1 MQRFGVPQT
10 KIDSVLAPG
19 KEEEKKQGVF
29 RFGVDPAEL
38 KTPVNGD
45 GEQIQE
51 SIPGE
56 GASIDTVIADQA
68 AQQTIDQDYE
78 NSKITSTPDQD
89 LPITETEG
97 KSSDLSNDLL
107 NKTPDQLMDDEI
119 NTLTDDEEF
128 NVWYQGW
135 QNQINEH
142 YKNRDIRGEDGSLFQ
157 MGGPDNKM
165 APYPSEPNNMIK
177 AYDYKAA
184 YKDGVEPSLQKHK
197 DGRHFWHWP
206 SKYKDKDHPNRY
218 VSTDSYL
225 NAYAPGM
232 LGDQK
237 IPTKIKKM
245 LYDIHQETGGK
256 MDETERNTVAYKWL
270 QANGVD
276 PKTYDPN
283 YKAPVGYKTSEY
295 AAAVR
300 KWRPVNRDNT
310 LLDDYTPEMEEESS
324 VLLEQMDNYV
334 YPTLFPI
341 NPDAATPDPS
351 TWTEKSGNEAFQEAK
366 LRGEVLEFRNEQEAM
381 AFAES
386 KGSGDWKSVPEEPDP
401 QMDLTIGKPVEYKS
415 AFAEK
420 ILAYDSLQEKWVVD
434 PNVGYDDFQA
444 PSMKTGYYDSKEQKW
459 MNPEITRN
467 LPDGWD
473 RRTSNM
479 THDEHKKAIDIYDNV
494 DKDMYIPFKEE
505 IVNIPLQPPDVAGKQ
520 YELSSADDYK
530 QYYYATA
537 IKALSEY
544 YELPEVYFDQED
556 VDAYAAAKSL
566 SVGQATVAAINST
579 LSSVSVGITENLWD
593 PTPNQDV
600 IAKHKQMLPY
610 SKEGQGWPKIQRSL
624 FAVGHTGAEVSA
636 YLGPTKALGLLKLKN
651 VPVGYAAMMRSAAVF
666 GSVGGG
672 RRVFDPDEREHM
684 TLSKWLVGTTLD
696 TALGSAF
703 PFMGRLGGEVL
714 KTPNTYR
721 AFANYMAQSTAL
733 TGGMTAVGF
742 ADGLAAY
749 MMENPNQTFTEAF
762 KTVGE
767 GVVDPE
773 MLFQSFMTMSIL
785 HGLGAGPR
793 FFKGGKLKAEEL
805 AKLEK
810 VVGLMW
816 EDAPFDIKKKP
827 NTVPEMV
834 EYQEKY
840 NLWVESRG
848 NKAEYQIE
856 NGKRIEH
863 NEKRDALN
871 EKRLMDRDYYQQ
883 ELDAMDWKDV
893 FEWANA
899 RQQDYFRHKG
909 MLYKVELKYP
919 RPVIKTLEEGVAHSQ
934 WIAKEKQKVQMEM
947 DQFEKS
953 GRVNKNLL
961 GDKTVEQYESGL
973 KDKMEK
979 LNIMESDVGA
989 VIRKAADV
997 ELDGGKARKGDPDKV
1012 VIQEDIL
1019 KSGLEDAVEPPKEIT
1034 SKEITEGKGLGDNSI
1049 TILESMFNKQEAFTN
1064 EQAQTASI
1072 LEGHIKEKFDAM
1084 AEGKPQLLKM
1094 IQDSKLP
1101 DGTKKRILGE
1111 WYDVRVEKAA
1121 GQKMAEDPG
1130 REKQIEGFVKKE
1142 GKITEDSVEWQDH
1155 KSKDGKRTIAQYT
1168 EIGDSP
1174 TGKIYIRRNPDG
1186 TYRVSKFVEKA
1197 DGPVLYSMGDKVHK
1211 DFNSALKSAEMEV
1224 SSSKPDVPNKTWTGD
1239 EYKQTHRPRED
1250 GPTAS
1255 DLTGKDSF
1263 APDDIYEN
1271 PQHYIGVTPKDP
1283 AYKETIDAFQ
1293 AMRNA
1298 KGNPDAM
1305 ITVYRTGPKN
1315 ELNDGDWITLSE
1327 SYAKQHS
1334 KHPTDPEQ
1342 DMPVHKFEVRAGDMK
1357 WSGEVLE
1364 EWGYFPDII
1373 KPGVKN
1379 PGARRKLIKEFDAG
1393 KRQLWELTMDERGLT
1408 QLGEDALTKN
1418 VPELSKLDKEH
1429 KQSVLDALGR
1439 GEDVRPEVLE
1449 SFGITN
1455 TGRSKPP
1462 GDPESEPVVPVQQP
1476 GKVSKFRK
1484 EKDPEKRYEILRKG
1498 RVQTLND
1505 IAGAKLSKTDNAV
1518 FEGTHK
1524 QITLVE
1530 SKDDPSVVS
1539 VLFNGS
1545 KEPQNKAQRDWVAKN
1560 MPMKGRDF
1568 IQQKIIGEQKGW
1580 VLSERGN
1587 KLYDQGQINKAVK
1600 SGGMTQSEYDTQVKP
1615 TRPKSYRGSQVVVLD
1630 KDQSRVK
1637 DTDLYR
1643 VKQKGGTFKNIS
1655 DGRYVIYDSK
1665 GNKPL
1670 NDALNK
1676 LGEGGNDIGPF
1687 KNSKALDNIQPS
1699 RNNELGNDGVIVGYS
1714 RGAGGHGESSTKD
1727 YTAWL
1732 SDGLNAVSVDAKY
1745 IDMFQ
1750 KFFGPDLTYKF
1761 SKTNPNISAV
1771 TIFDSKGKEIG
1782 MVMPIRNDKAD
1793 APPNIQ
1799 GYLGAKQSEKANNN
1813 PFLAKGGSGKGGLG
1827 SKKFTR
1833 EDKQGSANDQ
1843 FEMADLNDPIK
1854 RADIGNDLIRNLSL
1868 NKGENVRFKRI
1879 KNFAK
1884 NAVAIFFPKS
1894 EIIRVNSLKD
1904 VDDLSHEI
1912 GHYLDISLFGISE
1925 SMRVKGH
1932 DQLAIQVKKWR
1943 NMKQGTSKDTK
1954 MKVLVNKYGQE
1965 AVDRWEERLEVQDEL
1980 ISFLQKRF
1988 YPELTVKEGI
1998 AEFVSDYVTNP
2009 KNAAKEAP
2017 KFFEMF
2023 EGIIKDTP
2031 VQKALVQARDQMK
2044 DWDALDPR
2052 VQIESTIHRKG
2063 EEGWL
2068 EGIVKEVY
2076 GDAYFNLVDFTQP
2089 LRRVTDNFMADN
2101 PGAKG
2106 HELVINQFLS
2116 NLGTEGKAQQFLDNH
2131 PFRITN
2137 GEITIREDIPGL
2149 MKILQPFIAGGG
2161 TKIKALEGYLVAQRN
2176 IELHTRYKGQAAT
2189 LGLEKSRQVREL
2201 YEKDF
2206 PELKEAA
2213 EQIYEYQD
2221 AVLDYYKD
2229 SGMLSELDVDN
2240 IRQLNKFYIPFNR
2253 YLHGEEMYKVG
2264 SPGGKY
2270 SLDKF
2275 LNDKS
2280 YQKVRGIKGAKED
2293 VMPPLEQIIANT
2305 FQLISA
2311 ADMNR
2316 TKVTLVN
2323 NLLLTGSGSGVQKIP
2338 NSKLFVTEQKDPNTG
2353 EVINRIYQHRKVP
2366 IEGPG
2371 IISMRVNGEIGY
2383 YEVTPDVYKAFQHL
2397 NTTTSKYLKVAALPS
2412 TILRKGAVEYN
2423 PLFGLR
2429 NVPRDIGSSIFYT
2442 KHGYNPFHFITGA
2455 KSYNANDIVFQ
2466 KFLASGSAQSYL
2478 VGIDKHLDVGKNSMY
2493 AHPAYQAIDGWR
2505 PNGLNPFKQ
2514 FKKFNSFTETANRVG
2529 GFANALNKTGDVY
2542 LAMAEGRSIA
2552 ADYGLRGA
2560 SMRNAGALWPF
2571 LNARIQHTKQF
2582 GIAHK
2587 PENLAKTITK
2597 GAIYYGAPTI
2607 ANWMYWHSSEEL
2619 ADRYADMPTWRK
2631 YGFFNI
2637 PIPGSQYTFS
2647 LPTGG
2652 FGYVYGKAPETF
2664 LNYLNDPNFGY
2675 REILESLAS
2684 GWEQI
2689 MPVGGGGGFA
2699 TEILPYPAQ
2708 LIAENVVGHDFF
2720 TGRRV
2725 IPREMEHLDK
2735 SLQYDENT
2743 PIQLRWIADK
2753 IGMSPK
2759 RLQHFVSSTFAGT
2772 GDFAMDVVDD
2782 LAVATGLSDHRY
2794 ATWTKLSDYPFM
2806 RAFVSRMPYRGK
2818 QGLTYQKMWENLD
2831 GLQTIDN
2838 TVNKWISLDNRDAGG
2853 VKERIDNLSS
2863 GEVPKQLDKYL
2874 SKGDNMQKYQW
2885 MHTEFDSGYPDLQG
2899 NPKYTTN
2906 MKQIN
2911 KFHDVVKMIGDIN
2924 ILAMKEKGYMTDQPM
2939 AADFKRL
2946 WKNMSKEEQAEYRG
2960 NEKLLS
2966 GQDIV
2971 FHNNL
2976 IITDITK
2983 QLYNA
2988 MESGDNFVLDQSLML
3003 TDDLIKKYLVDF
3015 PLKFG
3020 KKNIK
3025 EKILQ
3030 K

>member
-1 MQRFGVPQT
+1 
-10 KIDSVLAPG
+10 
-19 KEEEKKQGVF
+19 
-29 RFGVDPAEL
+29 
-38 KTPVNGD
+38 
-45 GEQIQE
+45 
-51 SIPGE
+51 
-56 GASIDTVIADQA
+56 
-68 AQQTIDQDYE
+68 
-78 NSKITSTPDQD
+78 
-89 LPITETEG
+89 
-97 KSSDLSNDLL
+97 
-107 NKTPDQLMDDEI
+107 
-119 NTLTDDEEF
+119 
-128 NVWYQGW
+128 
-135 QNQINEH
+135 
-142 YKNRDIRGEDGSLFQ
+142 
-157 MGGPDNKM
+157 
-165 APYPSEPNNMIK
+165 
-177 AYDYKAA
+177 
-184 YKDGVEPSLQKHK
+184 
-197 DGRHFWHWP
+197 
-206 SKYKDKDHPNRY
+206 
-218 VSTDSYL
+218 
-225 NAYAPGM
+225 
-232 LGDQK
+232 
-237 IPTKIKKM
+237 
-245 LYDIHQETGGK
+245 
-256 MDETERNTVAYKWL
+256 
-270 QANGVD
+270 
-276 PKTYDPN
+276 
-283 YKAPVGYKTSEY
+283 
-295 AAAVR
+295 
-300 KWRPVNRDNT
+300 
-310 LLDDYTPEMEEESS
+310 
-324 VLLEQMDNYV
+324 
-334 YPTLFPI
+334 
-341 NPDAATPDPS
+341 
-351 TWTEKSGNEAFQEAK
+351 
-366 LRGEVLEFRNEQEAM
+366 
-381 AFAES
+381 
-386 KGSGDWKSVPEEPDP
+386 
-401 QMDLTIGKPVEYKS
+401 
-415 AFAEK
+415 
-420 ILAYDSLQEKWVVD
+420 
-434 PNVGYDDFQA
+434 
-444 PSMKTGYYDSKEQKW
+444 
-459 MNPEITRN
+459 
-467 LPDGWD
+467 
-473 RRTSNM
+473 
-479 THDEHKKAIDIYDNV
+479 
-494 DKDMYIPFKEE
+494 
-505 IVNIPLQPPDVAGKQ
+505 
-520 YELSSADDYK
+520 
-530 QYYYATA
+530 
-537 IKALSEY
+537 
-544 YELPEVYFDQED
+544 
-556 VDAYAAAKSL
+556 
-566 SVGQATVAAINST
+566 
-579 LSSVSVGITENLWD
+579 
-593 PTPNQDV
+593 
-600 IAKHKQMLPY
+600 
-610 SKEGQGWPKIQRSL
+610 
-624 FAVGHTGAEVSA
+624 
-636 YLGPTKALGLLKLKN
+636 
-651 VPVGYAAMMRSAAVF
+651 
-666 GSVGGG
+666 
-672 RRVFDPDEREHM
+672 
-684 TLSKWLVGTTLD
+684 
-696 TALGSAF
+696 
-703 PFMGRLGGEVL
+703 
-714 KTPNTYR
+714 
-721 AFANYMAQSTAL
+721 
-733 TGGMTAVGF
+733 
-742 ADGLAAY
+742 
-749 MMENPNQTFTEAF
+749 
-762 KTVGE
+762 
-767 GVVDPE
+767 
-773 MLFQSFMTMSIL
+773 
-785 HGLGAGPR
+785 
-793 FFKGGKLKAEEL
+793 
-805 AKLEK
+805 
-810 VVGLMW
+810 
-816 EDAPFDIKKKP
+816 
-827 NTVPEMV
+827 
-834 EYQEKY
+834 
-840 NLWVESRG
+840 
-848 NKAEYQIE
+848 
-856 NGKRIEH
+856 
-863 NEKRDALN
+863 
-871 EKRLMDRDYYQQ
+871 
-883 ELDAMDWKDV
+883 
-893 FEWANA
+893 
-899 RQQDYFRHKG
+899 
-909 MLYKVELKYP
+909 
-919 RPVIKTLEEGVAHSQ
+919 
-934 WIAKEKQKVQMEM
+934 
-947 DQFEKS
+947 
-953 GRVNKNLL
+953 
-961 GDKTVEQYESGL
+961 
-973 KDKMEK
+973 
-979 LNIMESDVGA
+979 MESDVGA
-989 VIRKAADV
+989 VIRKASEV
-997 ELDGGKARKGDPDKV
+997 DGGKARKGDPDKV

-1019 KSGLEDAVEPPKEIT
+1019 KSGLEDVVEPPKEIT
-1034 SKEITEGKGLGDNSI
+1034 SKEITEGKGLGDNSV
-1049 TILESMFNKQEAFTN
+1049 K
-1064 EQAQTASI
+1064 I
-1072 LEGHIKEKFDAM
+1072 LEGMFGKGGKKESLTKEEKETAVILVKHIKEKFDTM
-1084 AEGKPQLLKM
+1084 TEGKPQVIKM

-1101 DGTKKRILGE
+1101 DVTKKRILGE

-1121 GQKMAEDPG
+1121 GQKMAEDKG

-1174 TGKIYIRRNPDG
+1174 TGKIYVRRNPDG

-1197 DGPVLYSMGDKVHK
+1197 DGPILYSMGDKVHK

-1224 SSSKPDVPNKTWTGD
+1224 SSSKPDVPKKTWVGD

-1263 APDDIYEN
+1263 APDDIYKN

-1283 AYKETIDAFQ
+1283 AYKETINAFQ

-1334 KHPTDPEQ
+1334 KHPTDPTQ
-1342 DMPVHKFEVRAGDMK
+1342 DMPVHKFEVRAGDMR

-1373 KPGVKN
+1373 KPG
-1379 PGARRKLIKEFDAG
+1379 
-1393 KRQLWELTMDERGLT
+1393 
-1408 QLGEDALTKN
+1408 
-1418 VPELSKLDKEH
+1418 
-1429 KQSVLDALGR
+1429 
-1439 GEDVRPEVLE
+1439 
-1449 SFGITN
+1449 
-1455 TGRSKPP
+1455 RSIKPP
-1462 GDPESEPVVPVQQP
+1462 GDPQSEPVVPVQQP
-1476 GKVSKFRK
+1476 GKVSKFRQ

-1505 IAGAKLSKTDNAV
+1505 IAGEKLTIQDNAV

-1524 QITLVE
+1524 QITLKE
-1530 SKDDPSVVS
+1530 GEKDGSTVFVR
-1539 VLFNGS
+1539 FNGQA
-1545 KEPQNKAQRDWVAKN
+1545 EPNNKAQRDWVQKSR
-1560 MPMKGRDF
+1560 PMVGRDF
-1568 IQQKIIGEQKGW
+1568 IEKGPTGW
-1580 VLSERGN
+1580 RLTEKGN
-1587 KLYDQGQINKAVK
+1587 KLYDQGQINKATQAA
-1600 SGGMTQSEYDTQVKP
+1600 GITQSEYDTQIKP
-1615 TRPKSYRGSQVVVLD
+1615 TRPKTHRGSQLVVFD
-1630 KDQSRVK
+1630 KDQSNRNQTDLFRVK
-1637 DTDLYR
+1637 G
-1643 VKQKGGTFKNIS
+1643 KGGNYTNIS
-1655 DGRYVIYDSK
+1655 NGHYIIYDSK

-1670 NDALNK
+1670 KEALDK
-1676 LGEGGNDIGPF
+1676 IGEGQNDIGPF
-1687 KNSKALDNIQPS
+1687 KDKKALDNVQPS
-1699 RNNELGNDGVIVGYS
+1699 RNNEVGNDGVIVGYS
-1714 RGAGGHGESSTKD
+1714 RGAGGADGQGGSSAKNF
-1727 YTAWL
+1727 TAWL
-1732 SDGLNAVSVDAKY
+1732 SDGINAVSVNAKY

-1761 SKTNPNISAV
+1761 SKTKPNVNAI
-1771 TIFDSKGKEIG
+1771 TIYDSKGKEIG
-1782 MVMPIRNDKAD
+1782 LVMPVRNELAD

-1912 GHYLDISLFGISE
+1912 GHYLDIGLFGISE

-1954 MKVLVNKYGQE
+1954 MKVLVNKYGRE
-1965 AVDRWEERLEVQDEL
+1965 AVDRWKERLDIQDEL

-2009 KNAAKEAP
+2009 KNAAQEAP

-2076 GDAYFNLVDFTQP
+2076 GDSYFNLVDFTQP
-2089 LRRVTDNFMADN
+2089 LRRVTDKFMEDN

-2131 PFRITN
+2131 PFRIKN

-2149 MKILQPFIAGGG
+2149 MKILQPFIAEGG

-2189 LGLEKSRQVREL
+2189 LGLAKSRQVKEL

-2229 SGMLSELDVDN
+2229 SGMLSDLDVHN

-2253 YLHGEEMYKVG
+2253 YLHGEEMYKVD

-2323 NLLLTGSGSGVQKIP
+2323 NLMLTGSGSGVQKIP
-2338 NSKLFVTEQKDPNTG
+2338 NSKLFVTEQRDPNTK

-2397 NTTTSKYLKVAALPS
+2397 NTTTSKYLRVAALPS

-2455 KSYNANDIVFQ
+2455 KSYNANDRVFQ
-2466 KFLASGSAQSYL
+2466 KFLASGAAQSYL

-2514 FKKFNSFTETANRVG
+2514 FKKFNAFTETANRVG

-2664 LNYLNDPNFGY
+2664 LNYLNDPHFGN

-2759 RLQHFVSSTFAGT
+2759 RLQHLVSSTFAGT

-2853 VKERIDNLSS
+2853 VKERLDNLSS

-2924 ILAMKEKGYMTDQPM
+2924 ILAMKEKGYLTDQPM
-2939 AADFKRL
+2939 TADFKRL

-2983 QLYNA
+2983 QLYDA
-2988 MESGDNFVLDQSLML
+2988 MENGDNFVLDQSLML
-3003 TDDLIKKYLVDF
+3003 TDDVIKKFLVDF
-3015 PLKFG
+3015 PMKYG